1 MENLEVEFKKASDGI
16 AAKGKDGK
24 TKMSNDEKLEFYK
37 WYKQATH
44 GDNDTEKPGM
54 FALEAKAKWEIWNK
68 AKGTSKQDSMKKY
81 IELSKKYL
89 A

>member
-1 MENLEVEFKKASDGI
+1 MENLEAEFKKASDAI

-37 WYKQATH
+37 WYKQGTQ
-44 GDNDTEKPGM
+44 GDNTTEKPGM
-54 FALEAKAKWEIWNK
+54 MQFEAKTKWEAWNK
-68 AKGTSKQDSMKKY
+68 AKGTSKEDAQKKY

-89 A
+89 